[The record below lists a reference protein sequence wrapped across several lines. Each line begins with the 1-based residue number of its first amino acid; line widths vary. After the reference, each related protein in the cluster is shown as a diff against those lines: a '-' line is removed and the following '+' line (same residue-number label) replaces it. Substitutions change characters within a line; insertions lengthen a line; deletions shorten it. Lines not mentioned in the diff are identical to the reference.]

1 MMKDVVISINSTF
14 SFEEGEEQQMEFT
27 TDGYYFYEDEVGCL
41 SYEETEVTGLEGTR
55 TSLFVMP
62 DQVVVDREGTV
73 TSRMVFREGLKSAF
87 QYATPF
93 GNATMGID
101 TRRISQSMGA
111 TAAAWRSTMWWIWST
126 WWPPATSSRSP
137 CRKSARSKRDKPRSR
152 GKPPLVFFFFSKNLL
167 TKLYY
172 CVIVLIV

>member
-1 MMKDVVISINSTF
+1 MMKDVIISINSLF

-73 TSRMVFREGLKSAF
+73 TSRMVFKEGLKSAF

-93 GNATMGID
+93 GSATMGIN
-101 TRRISQSMGA
+101 TRRITQNMGLNGGRVEIDYVVDMEHMVA
-111 TAAAWRSTMWWIWST
+111 SRNKFEITVTEI
-126 WWPPATSSRSP
+126 PPQ
-137 CRKSARSKRDKPRSR
+137 
-152 GKPPLVFFFFSKNLL
+152 
-167 TKLYY
+167 
-172 CVIVLIV
+172 

>member
-1 MMKDVVISINSTF
+1 MMKDVLISIRS
-14 SFEEGEEQQMEFT
+14 SFAYEEGEEQQMDFT

-73 TSRMVFREGLKSAF
+73 TSRMVFKEGLKSAF

-93 GNATMGID
+93 GNANMGIN
-101 TRRISQSMGA
+101 TRRIRQNMGLNGGKVEIDYVVDMEHMVA
-111 TAAAWRSTMWWIWST
+111 SRNKFEITVTEI
-126 WWPPATSSRSP
+126 PPQ
-137 CRKSARSKRDKPRSR
+137 
-152 GKPPLVFFFFSKNLL
+152 
-167 TKLYY
+167 
-172 CVIVLIV
+172 

>member
-1 MMKDVVISINSTF
+1 MMKDVIISINSLF

-27 TDGYYFYEDEVGCL
+27 TDGYYFYEDEGGCL

-73 TSRMVFREGLKSAF
+73 TSRMVFKEGLKSAF

-93 GNATMGID
+93 GSATMGIN
-101 TRRISQSMGA
+101 TRRITQNMGLNGGKVEIDYVVDMEHMVA
-111 TAAAWRSTMWWIWST
+111 SRNKFEITVTEI
-126 WWPPATSSRSP
+126 PPQ
-137 CRKSARSKRDKPRSR
+137 
-152 GKPPLVFFFFSKNLL
+152 
-167 TKLYY
+167 
-172 CVIVLIV
+172 

>member
-1 MMKDVVISINSTF
+1 MMKDVIISINSLF

-73 TSRMVFREGLKSAF
+73 TSRMIFKEGLKSAF

-93 GNATMGID
+93 GSATMGIN
-101 TRRISQSMGA
+101 TRRITQNMGLNGGRVEIDYVVDMEHMVA
-111 TAAAWRSTMWWIWST
+111 SRNKFEITVTEI
-126 WWPPATSSRSP
+126 PPQ
-137 CRKSARSKRDKPRSR
+137 
-152 GKPPLVFFFFSKNLL
+152 
-167 TKLYY
+167 
-172 CVIVLIV
+172 

>member
-1 MMKDVVISINSTF
+1 MMKDVIISINSLF

-73 TSRMVFREGLKSAF
+73 TSRMVFKEGLKSAF

-93 GNATMGID
+93 GSATMGIN
-101 TRRISQSMGA
+101 TRRITQNMGLNGGKVEIDYVVDMEHMVA
-111 TAAAWRSTMWWIWST
+111 SRNKFEITVTEI
-126 WWPPATSSRSP
+126 PPQ
-137 CRKSARSKRDKPRSR
+137 
-152 GKPPLVFFFFSKNLL
+152 
-167 TKLYY
+167 
-172 CVIVLIV
+172 

>member
-14 SFEEGEEQQMEFT
+14 SFEEGEEQSMEFT
-27 TDGYYFYEDEVGCL
+27 TDGHYFYEDDVGCL
-41 SYEETEVTGLEGTR
+41 SYEESDVTGLAGTR

-93 GNATMGID
+93 GSATMGIN
-101 TRRISQSMGA
+101 TRRIARNMSEGGGSVEIDYVVDMEHVVASRNKFQITVKEIGA
-111 TAAAWRSTMWWIWST
+111 Q
-126 WWPPATSSRSP
+126 
-137 CRKSARSKRDKPRSR
+137 
-152 GKPPLVFFFFSKNLL
+152 
-167 TKLYY
+167 
-172 CVIVLIV
+172 

>member
-1 MMKDVVISINSTF
+1 MMKDVIISINSLF

-27 TDGYYFYEDEVGCL
+27 TDGYYFYEDDVGCL

-73 TSRMVFREGLKSAF
+73 TSRMVFKEGLKSAF

-93 GNATMGID
+93 GSATMGIN
-101 TRRISQSMGA
+101 TRRITQNMGLNGGRVEIDYVVDMEHMVA
-111 TAAAWRSTMWWIWST
+111 SRNRFEITVTEI
-126 WWPPATSSRSP
+126 PPQ
-137 CRKSARSKRDKPRSR
+137 
-152 GKPPLVFFFFSKNLL
+152 
-167 TKLYY
+167 
-172 CVIVLIV
+172 

>member
-1 MMKDVVISINSTF
+1 MMKDVIISINSLF

-73 TSRMVFREGLKSAF
+73 TSRMGFKEGLKSAF
-87 QYATPF
+87 QYTTPF
-93 GNATMGID
+93 GSATMGIN
-101 TRRISQSMGA
+101 TRRIRQNMGLNGGKVEIDYVVDMEHMVA
-111 TAAAWRSTMWWIWST
+111 SRNKFEITVTEI
-126 WWPPATSSRSP
+126 PPQ
-137 CRKSARSKRDKPRSR
+137 
-152 GKPPLVFFFFSKNLL
+152 
-167 TKLYY
+167 
-172 CVIVLIV
+172 

>member
-1 MMKDVVISINSTF
+1 MKDVIISINSLF
-14 SFEEGEEQQMEFT
+14 SFEEGEEKQMEFT

-73 TSRMVFREGLKSAF
+73 TSRMVFKEGLKSAF

-93 GNATMGID
+93 GSATMGIN
-101 TRRISQSMGA
+101 TRRITQNMGLNGGRVEIDYVVDMEHMVA
-111 TAAAWRSTMWWIWST
+111 SRNKFEITVTEI
-126 WWPPATSSRSP
+126 PPQ
-137 CRKSARSKRDKPRSR
+137 
-152 GKPPLVFFFFSKNLL
+152 
-167 TKLYY
+167 
-172 CVIVLIV
+172 